1 MFLLA
6 LWRRPLLRALA
17 VACLVSH
24 TTSQDPTPLPS
35 QDSVTDY
42 APSTNVECPD
52 FSTTSLIRVFTP
64 ENQTLHPD
72 EVAYVNQRASSV
84 LPDAWQSWLGA
95 NEAGHGYNLSAF
107 QGKYPKIGMAI
118 PGGGLRAALYGASCL
133 SGLDARNDSAKA
145 AGTGGLLQV
154 ASYLSGLSGM
164 YTASCTSLTDWIQRW
179 LVGHWVDIF

>member
-1 MFLLA
+1 MLLFA
-6 LWRRPLLRALA
+6 PRRPLLLWSLA
-17 VACLVSH
+17 VVCLVSP
-24 TTSQDPTPLPS
+24 TTSQDSTTPPLPS

-52 FSTTSLIRVFTP
+52 FSTTPLLRVFTP

-95 NEAGHGYNLSAF
+95 NDAGHGYNLSEF
-107 QGKYPKIGMAI
+107 QGNYPKIGMAI

-133 SGLDARNDSAKA
+133 SGLDARNQSAKA

-164 YTASCTSLTDWIQRW
+164 STTFLI
-179 LVGHWVDIF
+179 G